1 MSNPDQPVRSC
12 RVRDLGLGGVFVVA
26 NAELRPG
33 DRYSLELS
41 PQLSVSR
48 RRIRASGLIVRVEPG
63 RGAAIEFTDMSV
75 QSFDAL
81 DRLVNRSAGRRERS
95 EMLRLGPRHTPR
107 FR

>member
-1 MSNPDQPVRSC
+1 M
-12 RVRDLGLGGVFVVA
+12 A

-48 RRIRASGLIVRVEPG
+48 RRIRASGRIVRVEPG

-81 DRLVNRSAGRRERS
+81 DRLVSRRAEGKERA

-107 FR
+107 LR

>member
-1 MSNPDQPVRSC
+1 MVD
-12 RVRDLGLGGVFVVA
+12 
-26 NAELRPG
+26 AELRPG
-33 DRYSLELS
+33 DRYSLELT

-48 RRIRASGLIVRVEPG
+48 RRIRASGLVVRVEPG

-81 DRLVNRSAGRRERS
+81 DRLVNQSAVRRERGA
-95 EMLRLGPRHTPR
+95 MLRLGPRHTPR